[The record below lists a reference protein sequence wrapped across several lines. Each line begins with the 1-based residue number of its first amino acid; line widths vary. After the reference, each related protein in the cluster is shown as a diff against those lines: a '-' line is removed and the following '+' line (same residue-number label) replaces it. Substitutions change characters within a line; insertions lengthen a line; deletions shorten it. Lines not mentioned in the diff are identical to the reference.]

1 MAEILGTESNEV
13 LTGGSGID
21 TIDGG
26 GGNDIIN
33 SGAGDDIIDGGSGSD
48 RLNGGSGSDTM
59 IYNLSDNLV
68 GGATTDIYTGGSGTD
83 TLRIEL
89 TASQWSSYDVQV
101 QLANY
106 VQFLSTVAVNPKG
119 EVSNGIAS
127 DFTFTFGSAT
137 LKVQMTET
145 LDIYV
150 NGVSVGDLNRPF
162 VMGAVATGGVV
173 EDADETPSGSDAMTA
188 AGTIDFID
196 LNWADTHN
204 ATVASPAGAI
214 GALTASVTNPSL
226 GDGQGQVT
234 WQYTLDDAA
243 SQYLAADESK
253 VETFVVTI
261 TDSSGKSITQ
271 NVTITIQGT
280 NDGVTITSGAQA
292 GTVTEDAPTTPSL
305 TDSLS
310 ATGTV
315 AFNDVDLTDTHTAGF
330 VQSAGATTL
339 GTFALD
345 ASVSENAT
353 TAAGTVGWSYT
364 LTNSAAQYLGADE
377 SVTETYTVTVTDETG
392 AFITQN
398 VTITIQGTNDG
409 VTITSGAQAGTVTE
423 DAPTTPSLTDSLSA
437 TGTVAFNDVD
447 LTDTH
452 TAGFV
457 QSAGATTLGTFALDA
472 SVSENATTAAG
483 TVGWS
488 YTLTNSAAQ
497 YLGADESVTETYTVT
512 VTDETGAFITQNVTI
527 TIQGT
532 NDGPDIQVVSTDS
545 AAATLLETNAGL
557 SDGGTL
563 TVTDVDLSDTVST
576 TVLSVAAS
584 GTVAGLGLTDAQLL
598 SMFNIVPAS
607 GLTADVGETHNLSWT
622 FNSGTQAFNYLAAG
636 ESLVLTYTVKSTD
649 SSASATFDT
658 QTVTVTINGSS
669 DVVNAAP
676 EANSDVWVLSDRTP
690 IAAGII
696 TASWLTHNDTDPDGN
711 PVFVTAVTSLPSG
724 LVANY
729 DLAGH
734 LVDIT
739 GTTPVAGSYSLSY
752 TLSDGTLTDTGS
764 VTITVIDTTALGN
777 NFPLDGNDFSY
788 IDALA
793 GDDTLTGDLALA
805 GNAGI
810 DTFIG
815 GPGGDTLSGGAGDD
829 VLDGGVNND
838 ALAGGAGSDAL
849 TGGDGIDI
857 FKWALTDANSS
868 SVPVDTI
875 TDWGNGGADK
885 LDLKDLLQ
893 GEHATAVSLDAY
905 LDFNFNSTTGDTTIS
920 VKSSVGG
927 PVDQTIV
934 LDNIQLAGVGDQ
946 AIIQTLLNANRL
958 VVDA

>member
-59 IYNLSDNLV
+59 IYNLSDSLV

-234 WQYTLDDAA
+234 WQYTLNDAA

-261 TDSSGKSITQ
+261 TDSSGKSTTQ
-271 NVTITIQGT
+271 DVTIT
-280 NDGVTITSGAQA
+280 V
-292 GTVTEDAPTTPSL
+292 
-305 TDSLS
+305 
-310 ATGTV
+310 
-315 AFNDVDLTDTHTAGF
+315 
-330 VQSAGATTL
+330 
-339 GTFALD
+339 
-345 ASVSENAT
+345 
-353 TAAGTVGWSYT
+353 
-364 LTNSAAQYLGADE
+364 
-377 SVTETYTVTVTDETG
+377 
-392 AFITQN
+392 
-398 VTITIQGTNDG
+398 
-409 VTITSGAQAGTVTE
+409 
-423 DAPTTPSLTDSLSA
+423 
-437 TGTVAFNDVD
+437 
-447 LTDTH
+447 
-452 TAGFV
+452 
-457 QSAGATTLGTFALDA
+457 
-472 SVSENATTAAG
+472 
-483 TVGWS
+483 
-488 YTLTNSAAQ
+488 
-497 YLGADESVTETYTVT
+497 
-512 VTDETGAFITQNVTI
+512 
-527 TIQGT
+527 QGT

-649 SSASATFDT
+649 SSALAAFDT
-658 QTVTVTINGSS
+658 QTVTVTINGTS

-676 EANSDVWVLSDRTP
+676 DASSDVWVLSDRTP

-829 VLDGGVNND
+829 VLDGGANND
-838 ALAGGAGSDAL
+838 TLAGGAGSDTL

-857 FKWALTDANSS
+857 FKWTLTDANSS

-893 GEHATAVSLDAY
+893 GEHATAASLDAY

-946 AIIQTLLNANRL
+946 AIIQNLLNANRL